1 VIVKICGITREQ
13 DARLAVSLGATAI
26 GFICWRSSP
35 RYVAPADGARIADV
49 LPPSVRRV
57 GVFVNADRD
66 EIERVAREIG
76 LDTVQLHGD
85 ESPELARD
93 LGWPVIRA
101 LSLDAIGT
109 SDVLERWAKV
119 PILLDAHDPVRHGG
133 TGRTIDWDRAAQ
145 VARSREVILAG
156 GLRPET
162 IAEAVTRVRPAGVDI
177 SSGVES
183 APGIKDESRL
193 RALFDALRG
202 VEA

>member
-35 RYVAPADGARIADV
+35 RYVAPADGARIAVV

-109 SDVLERWAKV
+109 SDVLERWANV

-162 IAEAVTRVRPAGVDI
+162 IAEAVTRVRPAGVDV